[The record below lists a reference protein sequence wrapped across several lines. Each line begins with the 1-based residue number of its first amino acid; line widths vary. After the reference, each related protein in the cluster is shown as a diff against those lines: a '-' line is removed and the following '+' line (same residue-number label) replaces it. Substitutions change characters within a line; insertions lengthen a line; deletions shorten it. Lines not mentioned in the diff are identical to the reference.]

1 MDNLLIVTTGGTIDK
16 VYFDDKSD
24 FQVGEPQ
31 IGRILEE
38 LGVAFRFSVIP
49 ILRKDS
55 LHIDAADRALVRATI
70 EAQDTRH
77 VLVTHGTDSMVET
90 ARVLAAI
97 AGKTI
102 VLTGAL
108 NPARFRGS
116 DAEFNI
122 GCAVGAVQSLPPG
135 VYIAMNGRIWDPA
148 KVRKN
153 VDANRFDARIG
164 IHAGPVVAGVVGS
177 RKFAF
182 DIWGDTV
189 NIAAR
194 VEQAG
199 EGGKINITGAV
210 YDRVKEH
217 IRCSYRGK
225 IAAKNKGEID
235 MFFVEGMK

>member
-24 FQVGEPQ
+24 YQVGEPQ

-49 ILRKDS
+49 ILRKDA
-55 LHIDAADRALVRATI
+55 LHIDASDRELMRATI
-70 EAQDTRH
+70 EAQDARH

-90 ARVLAAI
+90 ARALAGLD
-97 AGKTI
+97 GKTI

-108 NPARFRGS
+108 NPARFEGS

-122 GCAVGAVQSLPPG
+122 GCAVGAVQSLPAG

-153 VDANRFDARIG
+153 VDANRFEPIG
-164 IHAGPVVAGVVGS
+164 
-177 RKFAF
+177 
-182 DIWGDTV
+182 
-189 NIAAR
+189 
-194 VEQAG
+194 
-199 EGGKINITGAV
+199 
-210 YDRVKEH
+210 
-217 IRCSYRGK
+217 
-225 IAAKNKGEID
+225 
-235 MFFVEGMK
+235 